1 MQYAFSVADVNC
13 HANSTNCT
21 STLNYSLLNLYSN
34 RGTFMAAINLSS
46 SYSQNFDS
54 LLNSGTNN
62 TWTDDSTIDGWYSNR
77 TVYLAGTG
85 SNNAGALYSFGSAST
100 TDRALGS
107 VASGGTNTIFYGVRF
122 LNNTAKT
129 INSLNI
135 NYVGEQWRNGG
146 NTTPQQLDFQY
157 QIGATTITGGTWID
171 FDSLDFTSP
180 VATATAGALDG
191 NVAARTTLS
200 STLSGITI
208 APNQEIWLRW
218 QDLNDAGN
226 DHGLGIDDFSIS
238 AGGVTPPTSPT
249 VTIQATDSAAAEA
262 ASDPGTFR
270 ITRTGS
276 TSASLG
282 VNYTV
287 ATGTGQATNGTD
299 YTPNL
304 NGTATIA
311 AGQSFTDITIT
322 PVDDSAVEE
331 SETVTL
337 TLVDTADY
345 DLGGSSTATVTIAD
359 NDTAPPVRI
368 REIQGA
374 AHISPLNG
382 QIVNN
387 VVGIVT
393 ALRSNGFYLQDPN
406 PDTNDATSE
415 GIFVFTSSAPTVSVG
430 NSILVSGTVSEF
442 RPGGSGGTNNLT
454 TTQISSPTI
463 TTVSTGNPLP
473 AATIVGNGG
482 RTIPTTVISND
493 AVNGNVENAG
503 TVFDPAQ
510 DGIDFY
516 ESLEGML
523 VQVNNAVAVGPTSSN
538 GEIPVLADNG
548 ANAGTRTARGGIVIQ
563 PGDFNPERIIIDD
576 AIITNEPQVNVADRF
591 NGSIVGVID
600 YSFSNFKLLNTQ
612 ALPSVI
618 SGGLQREVSNL
629 APIANQLTVATF
641 NVENLDPGD
650 GATSFNNLASRI
662 VNNLRAP
669 DIINIEEIQDNNGPT
684 NDSVVDATTT
694 YNTLI
699 SALAKLTE
707 GIASAGGPTYEF
719 RQINPV
725 DDQDGGE
732 PGGNIR
738 VGFLFNPDRVQFV
751 DRPGGGSTT
760 DTTVNNVGGVPQ
772 LSASP
777 GRILDTDS
785 SNGNAFVNSRK
796 PLVGEFLFNGQT
808 VFVVGNHFN
817 SKGGDQPV
825 FGPNQPPA
833 LSSEAQRN
841 QQATQVKDFVQSI
854 LTINPN
860 ANVVVAGDL
869 NDFEFSNPLN
879 ILEGAGLNTLIET
892 LPQNER
898 YTYNFEG
905 NAQTLDHILVSNNLL
920 NKLNGF
926 DAVHINSEF
935 AVQDSDHDP
944 VVARF
949 DLTNVINGTSSRD
962 TLVGTA
968 FGDRIIGGL
977 GGDVLTGGGSQNE
990 FVYTNIREGGD
1001 TITDFTPGSDKIVFT
1016 QLLDSLVTGGYNG
1029 SNAIADGYVQFIQG
1043 STANSTTLQI
1053 DQDGPLGSGIFRPFI
1068 QLDNVSVTAMNN
1080 VNNFVF

>member
-1 MQYAFSVADVNC
+1 MP
-13 HANSTNCT
+13 
-21 STLNYSLLNLYSN
+21 
-34 RGTFMAAINLSS
+34 AINLSS
-46 SYSQNFDS
+46 SHSQNFDS

-77 TVYLAGTG
+77 PTYNAGTG
-85 SNNAGALYSFGSAST
+85 SNNTGALYSFGSASAI
-100 TDRALGS
+100 DRALGS
-107 VASGGTNTIFYGVRF
+107 VASGSTGTIFYGARF
-122 LNNTAKT
+122 LNNTAST
-129 INSLNI
+129 ISTLNI

-146 NTTPQQLDFQY
+146 NTTAQKLDFQY
-157 QIGATTITGGTWID
+157 QIAATTIDSGTWID
-171 FDSLDFTSP
+171 FDSLDFTGP
-180 VATATAGALDG
+180 IATATAGALDA
-191 NVAARTTLS
+191 NAAANRTTLS
-200 STLSGITI
+200 STLSGLSI

-238 AGGVTPPTSPT
+238 AGVVTPPTGPT
-249 VTIQATDSAAAEA
+249 VTIQATDSAAEA

-311 AGQSFTDITIT
+311 ADQLFTDITIT
-322 PVDDSAVEE
+322 PVDDSAVEGN
-331 SETVTL
+331 ETVTL

-382 QIVNN
+382 QAVNN
-387 VVGIVT
+387 VAGIVT

-473 AATIVGNGG
+473 TATILGNGG
-482 RTIPTTVISND
+482 RTIPTQVISND

-576 AIITNEPQVNVADRF
+576 AIITTEPQVNVADTF

-618 SGGLQREVSNL
+618 SGGLQREVTNL
-629 APIANQLTVATF
+629 TFISNQLTLATF

-650 GATSFNNLASRI
+650 EPTKFNNLASRI
-662 VNNLRAP
+662 VNNLKSP
-669 DIINIEEIQDNNGPT
+669 DIINLEEIQDNNGPT
-684 NDSVVDATTT
+684 NDSVVDASTT
-694 YNTLI
+694 YQTLI

-707 GIASAGGPTYEF
+707 GIASSGGPTYEF

-738 VGFLFNPDRVQFV
+738 VGFLFNPNRVQFV
-751 DRPGGGSTT
+751 DRSGGGSTT

-777 GRILDTDS
+777 GRIIDTDS

-796 PLVGEFLFNGQT
+796 PLVGEFIFNGQT

-817 SKGGDQPV
+817 SKGGDQPL

-841 QQATQVKDFVQSI
+841 QQATEVKDFVQSI

-869 NDFEFSNPLN
+869 NDFEFSNPLS

-935 AVQDSDHDP
+935 AEQDSDHDP

-949 DLTNVINGTSSRD
+949 DLINVINGTSGKD
-962 TLVGTA
+962 NLVGTS
-968 FGDRIIGGL
+968 FGDRI
-977 GGDVLTGGGSQNE
+977 TGFDGKDDITTDAGNDLI
-990 FVYTNIREGGD
+990 VYTSLDGKGNSINEGD
-1001 TITDFTPGSDKIVFT
+1001 DILDFTVGADKFVFT
-1016 QLLDSLVTGGYNG
+1016 ELLDSIVPGGYNG
-1029 SNAIADGYVQFIQG
+1029 TNAIADGYISFGARGRDTEI
-1043 STANSTTLQI
+1043 LI
-1053 DQDGPLGSGIFRPFI
+1053 DSDGSGKLPARPFI
-1068 QLDNVSVTAMNN
+1068 RVENVLVAELNN